1 MPMGKQMLCSIV
13 DNLQTSSSLPELIL
27 EEQSFPEA
35 LSPFT
40 LLYSIG
46 YMFQSQKVSGQ
57 HYLSRTEMALMSCL

>member
-27 EEQSFPEA
+27 EEQSSPEA

-46 YMFQSQKVSGQ
+46 YMFQSHSYYSEG
-57 HYLSRTEMALMSCL
+57 